1 MTTSAVSSMAWLP
14 IWSQTRASDSC
25 APGGLACPVRSSST
39 TTPMLR
45 LLTRFVIEETG
56 QDLIEYA
63 LLTAAIGLAGVAG
76 INLISAAINGTYTSW
91 DSGVNNL
98 WEVPPPQ

>member
-1 MTTSAVSSMAWLP
+1 
-14 IWSQTRASDSC
+14 
-25 APGGLACPVRSSST
+25 
-39 TTPMLR
+39 MLR
-45 LLTRFVIEETG
+45 LLTRFVDEETG

-63 LLTAAIGLAGVAG
+63 LLTATIGLAGVAG
-76 INLISAAINGTYTSW
+76 IDLINAAINAAYTSW